1 MPMKAPAKTYIK
13 SRPFQL
19 YSKTTLQVLVLLT
32 LCRLGTI
39 LHAQT
44 LEIKLVNGRNGHPIG
59 STCLYVWVGDRSNPN
74 AGPLLDTET
83 DKDGFAVLTLAD
95 GHAGEIKN
103 PTQQLVCGLPGVVK
117 PTVKYGDTIRVRAGY
132 VLCQPHAPDYSWLA
146 ATDFSTKEVLQHGIV
161 TGNNCGKAV
170 ASLKPGQLIMFV
182 RPLSWWEKM
191 KQ

>member
-1 MPMKAPAKTYIK
+1 MPMKLHAETQTK
-13 SRPFQL
+13 SVPFQC
-19 YSKTTLQVLVLLT
+19 YSRTTLQILILLA
-32 LCRLGTI
+32 LCSLETV

-44 LEIKLVNGRNGHPIG
+44 LDIKLVNGRNGHPIAR
-59 STCLYVWVGDRSNPN
+59 TCLYVWVGDRSNPN
-74 AGPLLDTET
+74 SGPLLETET
-83 DKDGFAVLTLAD
+83 DKDGSAVLNLAD
-95 GHAGEIKN
+95 GHAGEINN

-161 TGNNCGKAV
+161 TGNNCGKAT
-170 ASLKPGQLIMFV
+170 ASLKPGQLIIFV